1 MEPKINLEL
10 TVGEAAALQQLI
22 HFAVMDKGMEV
33 AEAAVVLNKKLTMA
47 VQTAN
52 PGLNGGM
59 PMPPQQPKGAG
70 KPAN

>member
-22 HFAVMDKGMEV
+22 HFAVCDKGMEV

-47 VQTAN
+47 VQAAN

-59 PMPPQQPKGAG
+59 QIQPPQPKRAE
-70 KPAN
+70 KSAN